1 MAFSMGSAKA
11 MAERMAEK
19 ARAAANAAAKG
30 TREAV
35 GSLAAEFET
44 NMEASALGGGG
55 GGGDSGRSS
64 SDGGRPSTRSSGR
77 PPRGESPDGDQY
89 VKLPVSSAK
98 KLRWYDDGDMAEVIA
113 AHLREKMALSEETER
128 LRSELENEIG
138 KDETKRR
145 LADDAAVAKDPDAYK
160 DIPGYQGVP
169 PAFVRCFPE
178 LLRAQGYYCT
188 NNSKKDYQFR
198 EPATVWDESSGRAH
212 WRNRAEGQPF
222 FAVFNYD
229 AQAVIDAF
237 QDPSGPPVFL
247 LSLKAGGTGLNLTQ
261 ADYVIHLDPWWN
273 PAVEQQATDRA
284 HRIGQTRPVVSCRLV
299 AQDTV
304 EERIL
309 KLQDAKRDLADA
321 ALGTEG
327 GFVKSLSAD
336 ELRDLF
342 ETDR

>member
-1 MAFSMGSAKA
+1 MELVAEDHKALVFSQW
-11 MAERMAEK
+11 
-19 ARAAANAAAKG
+19 
-30 TREAV
+30 T
-35 GSLAAEFET
+35 SLLDRVEPRLRD
-44 NMEASALGGGG
+44 LGINWV
-55 GGGDSGRSS
+55 RL
-64 SDGGRPSTRSSGR
+64 DGSTRDR
-77 PPRGESPDGDQY
+77 
-89 VKLPVSSAK
+89 
-98 KLRWYDDGDMAEVIA
+98 
-113 AHLREKMALSEETER
+113 
-128 LRSELENEIG
+128 
-138 KDETKRR
+138 
-145 LADDAAVAKDPDAYK
+145 
-160 DIPGYQGVP
+160 
-169 PAFVRCFPE
+169 
-178 LLRAQGYYCT
+178 
-188 NNSKKDYQFR
+188 
-198 EPATVWDESSGRAH
+198 
-212 WRNRAEGQPF
+212 
-222 FAVFNYD
+222 
-229 AQAVIDAF
+229 QAVIDAF